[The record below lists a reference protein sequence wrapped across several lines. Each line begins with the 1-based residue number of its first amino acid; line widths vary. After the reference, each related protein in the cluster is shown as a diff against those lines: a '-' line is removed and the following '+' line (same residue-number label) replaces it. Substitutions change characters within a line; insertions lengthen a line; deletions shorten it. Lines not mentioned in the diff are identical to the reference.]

1 MKIKH
6 FHIIFLFF
14 FFLFPNYSF
23 SQQKIKTSKQFEQIY
38 KSIVEIK
45 SYIPENARTAKSLGT
60 ERLGTGVVI
69 DKRHIL
75 TIGYIVVESEK
86 IDIRL
91 PDGKTVPGKL
101 VGYDHQTGFGILRTL
116 VPTNLAP
123 LRLGNSDKI
132 KDEDLLFVMPF
143 PTQSRGSAG
152 KAVSRRPFTGYWEY
166 YLEKP
171 IYVYPMNQAWAG
183 SPVLND
189 RGEILGIGSLYIAD
203 TVSPGIMSPG
213 NMFVP
218 INILKPI
225 LKDLIRDG
233 RRTKNINP
241 YLGLSADDLTGVLN
255 VSRVSKNGPAEQSG
269 IQAGDLIISVNG
281 TNVKSMEQF
290 YKTAWKSG
298 GPGSL
303 VKIEVERDK
312 KNLSFTLKSIDR
324 MDFFIKN
331 KGL

>member
-1 MKIKH
+1 
-6 FHIIFLFF
+6 
-14 FFLFPNYSF
+14 
-23 SQQKIKTSKQFEQIY
+23 
-38 KSIVEIK
+38 
-45 SYIPENARTAKSLGT
+45 
-60 ERLGTGVVI
+60 
-69 DKRHIL
+69 
-75 TIGYIVVESEK
+75 
-86 IDIRL
+86 
-91 PDGKTVPGKL
+91 
-101 VGYDHQTGFGILRTL
+101 
-116 VPTNLAP
+116 
-123 LRLGNSDKI
+123 
-132 KDEDLLFVMPF
+132 
-143 PTQSRGSAG
+143 
-152 KAVSRRPFTGYWEY
+152 
-166 YLEKP
+166 
-171 IYVYPMNQAWAG
+171 
-183 SPVLND
+183 
-189 RGEILGIGSLYIAD
+189 
-203 TVSPGIMSPG
+203 MSPG